1 MDMDI
6 QTVEDRLRA
15 VDAEIWKIGAE
26 YAEALTRRMGI
37 KSLDD
42 RARFLRVLFRR
53 RDGLL
58 EMYAREGGSVKDLY
72 TFEVGIGGTEDGG
85 EDRKDG
91 RGAGGSGL

>member
-6 QTVEDRLRA
+6 QTVEDRLRE

-58 EMYAREGGSVKDLY
+58 EMYAREGGDVKGLY
-72 TFEVGIGGTEDGG
+72 TNDVRIGGTNDG
-85 EDRKDG
+85 RKDD
-91 RGAGGSGL
+91 